1 MNEHKVPIKQW
12 RKWGYHARTV
22 FNGTFADILRIGQT
36 CFLHPDTIKRGLSPA
51 EFSAIAWNAAWIA
64 ADQSQNPGDITE
76 QVITVGPRP
85 RLGSERAVRAAVKRV
100 RLDPTRSKRAMVAA
114 GRALSAPG
122 PR

>member
-1 MNEHKVPIKQW
+1 MMNEHKVPQKQW
-12 RKWGYHARTV
+12 RKWGDLARAV

-36 CFLHPDTIKRGLSPA
+36 CFLHPDTIRRGLSPE

-64 ADQSQNPGDITE
+64 AEQTQNPGDITE
-76 QVITVGPRP
+76 QVITVDDPRP
-85 RLGSERAVRAAVKRV
+85 TGGEVRAAVKRV
-100 RLDPTRSKRAMVAA
+100 RLDPNRSKRVMVAA